1 MMMDENKREERQKR
15 KRAERRKKLIFTG
28 CGILISALFLG
39 ILFCTG
45 QLGTRTA
52 LGVTSVEQYNLIET
66 EGIEQEIEI
75 NYNYLDSLF
84 LFIANMEEG
93 QEGALG
99 LELVDEED
107 KIVFSKE
114 YSLKEIEIGA
124 FQKITVHKFLK
135 PGKYTLKVNYSGD
148 IPEFGIPKVMVL
160 GEGKNLEETGK
171 CYLNGQIQKES
182 LALGY
187 VFYQFPH
194 WLWIAIAAVIPLL
207 AFLASDSD

>member
-124 FQKITVHKFLK
+124 FQKLTVHKFLK

-148 IPEFGIPKVMVL
+148 IPEFGIDRKVL
-160 GEGKNLEETGK
+160 SKRTDSEGKSGIGVCILPVSPLVMDCNRRSHSAACISCFGFRLK
-171 CYLNGQIQKES
+171 GQIR
-182 LALGY
+182 
-187 VFYQFPH
+187 YQRM
-194 WLWIAIAAVIPLL
+194 AG
-207 AFLASDSD
+207 